1 MDIKGQKILVIG
13 LAVSGI
19 PTVQVLSEMGA
30 RIMVN
35 DRKKAQD
42 LEEGLKQ
49 LSGIKADY
57 VLGEH
62 PVRLAEWPDFAVI
75 SPGVPPGIPL
85 VQELIKKGKEVISEV
100 ELSFRLMEAP
110 VVAITG
116 TNGKTTTTA
125 LTGQV
130 FKESG
135 RNTYVVGNI
144 GKPIISVA
152 SSALEND
159 VVVAEISSFQLE
171 GIAMFRPKSAAI
183 LNITPDHL
191 DRHGTFQNY
200 VDAKARIFENQDQGD
215 FLVLN
220 ADDEVTAGLGHKSRA
235 RVVHFSRRKVLEAG
249 SFVQDG
255 YIVVGEGNAK
265 EKICLASELRIPGT
279 HNLENALAA
288 AALGWTMG
296 VPFESIEKALKSF
309 EGVEHRLERVDVVN
323 GVSYI
328 NDSKGTNPDASIKAI
343 QAVEKPI
350 ILIAGG
356 YDKGSSYEEF
366 VKNFDDKVKAVVLLG
381 ETAEKIKKTCQN
393 NGFNNIYIVDSV
405 EEAVNCA
412 SGMAV
417 SGDTVLLS
425 PACASWDM
433 FRNFEERGEAF
444 KKAVQS
450 LRRIQHE

>member
-13 LAVSGI
+13 LAVSGV

-30 RIMVN
+30 MITVN
-35 DRKKAQD
+35 DRKKAGD
-42 LEEGLKQ
+42 LEEVLQQ
-49 LSGIKADY
+49 LSGIEADY

-62 PVRLAEWPDFAVI
+62 PIRLADWPDFAVI
-75 SPGVPPGIPL
+75 SPGVPPSIPL

-100 ELSFRLMEAP
+100 ELSFRLLKAP

-135 RNTYVVGNI
+135 RNTHVVGNI
-144 GKPIISVA
+144 GKPIISIA
-152 SSALEND
+152 PSAAESD

-171 GIAMFRPKSAAI
+171 GISGFRPKSATI

-200 VDAKARIFENQDQGD
+200 ADAKARIFENQDQDD

-220 ADDEVTAGLGHKSRA
+220 ADDEAAAGLEHKSRA
-235 RVVHFSRRKVLEAG
+235 RVVHFSRKKILEAG

-255 YIVVGEGNAK
+255 YIIVGEGNAK
-265 EKICLASELRIPGT
+265 EKICPASELRIPGA

-288 AALGWTMG
+288 ATLGWTMG
-296 VPFESIEKALKSF
+296 VPYEAIERALKGF
-309 EGVEHRLERVDVVN
+309 EGVEHRLEKVDTVN

-328 NDSKGTNPDASIKAI
+328 NDSKGTNPDASSKAI

-366 VKNFDDKVKAVVLLG
+366 VNNFGDKVKAVVLLG

-393 NGFNNIYIVDSV
+393 NRFNNIYIVDTV

-412 SGMAV
+412 SRMAM

-444 KKAVQS
+444 KKAVRS